1 LLPFRYRTVL
11 TKHDAIQPG
20 LFLYPGR
27 HTLAVGNR
35 WELLSPPCF
44 TSGEVLGTTK
54 ETGDRHRPLLCTHC
68 KKFARG
74 WRISADLRNTQ
85 ELNGIRAEKPLRE
98 RGEII
103 LLAKAGGGGLFDRM
117 LARVARGSVSK
128 TAERFA

>member
-1 LLPFRYRTVL
+1 MRGLLPTPYF
-11 TKHDAIQPG
+11 A
-20 LFLYPGR
+20 
-27 HTLAVGNR
+27 
-35 WELLSPPCF
+35 
-44 TSGEVLGTTK
+44 SGEALGTTK

-103 LLAKAGGGGLFDRM
+103 LLAKAGGGDYLTGC
-117 LARVARGSVSK
+117 
-128 TAERFA
+128 